1 MNELNL
7 DAESI
12 TRNKTYGPLEHLQH
26 LLKIGWS
33 PDSQLIKKFLI
44 ENNLSNNDIAESMKK
59 LNESQ
64 NNKDCCI
71 ERSSV

>member
-12 TRNKTYGPLEHLQH
+12 ARNKTYGPTDHLQH

-33 PDSQLIKKFLI
+33 PDSPLIKKYI
-44 ENNLSNNDIAESMKK
+44 KENNLTDNDLLNAISRMAET
-59 LNESQ
+59 
-64 NNKDCCI
+64 
-71 ERSSV
+71 SVGADPCVCP

>member
-12 TRNKTYGPLEHLQH
+12 TRNKTYGGIEHLQH

-33 PDSQLIKKFLI
+33 PDSQVIKKFLI
-44 ENNLSNNDIAESMKK
+44 ESNLSNNDLAEAIKK
-59 LNESQ
+59 LNESR
-64 NNKDCCI
+64 NKECCTD
-71 ERSSV
+71 RSNV

>member
-12 TRNKTYGPLEHLQH
+12 TRNKTYGGFEHLQH

-44 ENNLSNNDIAESMKK
+44 ENNLSNNDLAEALKK
-59 LNESQ
+59 LNESL
-64 NNKDCCI
+64 NKECCI
-71 ERSSV
+71 DREK

>member
-12 TRNKTYGPLEHLQH
+12 TRNKTYGTIEHLQH
-26 LLKIGWS
+26 LIKIGWS
-33 PDSQLIKKFLI
+33 PDSQLIKKFLS
-44 ENNLSNNDIAESMKK
+44 ENNLSTNDLKEAVKK

-64 NNKDCCI
+64 SKECCTD
-71 ERSSV
+71 RSSV

>member
-12 TRNKTYGPLEHLQH
+12 TRNRTYGPFEHLQH

-44 ENNLSNNDIAESMKK
+44 ENNLSNNDLVEAIKK
-59 LNESQ
+59 LNES
-64 NNKDCCI
+64 NSKDCCLD
-71 ERSSV
+71 RSNV